1 MGPTQFGPIYKLIGE
16 TMKKFLVNIYAY
28 EHHGKFEVLS
38 EDNAESLENAILDK
52 LGENSIKWE
61 YLGEMNDPKIN
72 RITYEEVIDG
82 KNDATLKRSLQ
93 AEERSGSTVGAG
105 AS

>member
-1 MGPTQFGPIYKLIGE
+1 
-16 TMKKFLVNIYAY
+16 MKKFLVNIWAY
-28 EHHGKFEVLS
+28 YHHAKFEVLS

-52 LGENSIKWE
+52 LGEKSIKWE
-61 YLGEMNDPKIN
+61 DLGISYDNKIN

-82 KNDATLKRSLQ
+82 ANANTSERPLYEEKRSGP
-93 AEERSGSTVGAG
+93 RMGAG

>member
-1 MGPTQFGPIYKLIGE
+1 
-16 TMKKFLVNIYAY
+16 MKKFIVNIWAY
-28 EHHGKFEVLS
+28 NHHAKFNVLS
-38 EDNAESLENAILDK
+38 LDDPQSLENSILDK

-61 YLGEMNDPKIN
+61 YLGVSYDNKIN

-82 KNDATLKRSLQ
+82 ANANTS
-93 AEERSGSTVGAG
+93 ERPLYKKEGSGSRMGAG

>member
-1 MGPTQFGPIYKLIGE
+1 
-16 TMKKFLVNIYAY
+16 MKKFLVNIWAY
-28 EHHGKFEVLS
+28 YHHAKFEVLS

-52 LGENSIKWE
+52 LGEKCIKWE
-61 YLGEMNDPKIN
+61 DLGISYDNKIN

-82 KNDATLKRSLQ
+82 ANANTS
-93 AEERSGSTVGAG
+93 ERPLHKKEGSGSRMGAG

>member
-1 MGPTQFGPIYKLIGE
+1 ML
-16 TMKKFLVNIYAY
+16 KKFRIQISAY
-28 EHHGKFEVLS
+28 KYHSDFVV
-38 EDNAESLENAILDK
+38 ESIDSAIDVENAIIDR
-52 LGENSIKWE
+52 LGKGDIKWE
-61 YLGEMNDPKIN
+61 HLGEMNDPRVK

-82 KNDATLKRSLQ
+82 KNDATLKRPLQ